1 MKRYIG
7 IFLSFAMVVSMFSI
21 NAAAVNDVQISKDDV
36 QTEDISGVSS
46 VENLSPVETLDAS
59 TLDFSSAIN
68 VTDAVLAENNES
80 NGNGEDRS
88 INNIQ
93 YIENEENQNPVGE
106 PEIYLLNE
114 DSLKNGQYT
123 NNSEFFIATRW
134 DGVDLCYDP
143 DGDPIS
149 IVYNTSFPGGYVT
162 KVEDPQNNAYAGY
175 MIRIID
181 PGVYPF
187 AFVFVDPDGGAT
199 EPIVLQFD
207 IVSRGDFEIIKGSLD
222 TATDTETY
230 QITVDYSLN
239 DEYFLSLLRTG
250 TSKISVNVL
259 DSSGDVCATAN
270 CSGPAASQSV
280 QNGINL
286 KKPSGATGNTT
297 YTVQVSTTENGFVE
311 NDAGFEIAYGPDNQK
326 YFFFEGVASSVDL
339 PYYHAVRNPSVQ
351 VEGDFS
357 ANGPL
362 SDIGHYYKINT
373 TGDESITVTSTN
385 NTFRIRILDAASRT
399 VLYDGEDVVPTRYG
413 EFTTDLYFTR
423 LDVSFEDGGSY
434 YVVVYDL
441 SGQNNRSIYNV
452 TVGERKLEHN
462 TLRLEVPERS
472 MVKGNPYE
480 WTINVE
486 TPFNSKAY
494 ADTFYYSGSS
504 AGWPY
509 EGGYFE
515 IMTPETS
522 SWISNGT
529 VYNREIDFNFDNLGN
544 PLVKADGTWR
554 LRIEAEETGTYPG
567 ATIILR
573 YWYEL

>member
-1 MKRYIG
+1 M
-7 IFLSFAMVVSMFSI
+7 
-21 NAAAVNDVQISKDDV
+21 
-36 QTEDISGVSS
+36 
-46 VENLSPVETLDAS
+46 ETLDAS

-207 IVSRGDFEIIKGSLD
+207 IVSRGDFEIIKGFLD

-423 LDVSFEDGGSY
+423 LDVSFENGGSY

-567 ATIILR
+567 ATIILQ